1 MDWFDLDAGQRRAI
15 ADSCAKEGLDD
26 SYTSFVA
33 QHLDAPDANW
43 RWCCGS
49 NCDPCVQQL
58 GRAVDR
64 ARQAL
69 CMAAPGL
76 PREEAAE

>member
-1 MDWFDLDAGQRRAI
+1 MEFFDLTISQRKVVA
-15 ADSCAKEGLDD
+15 AACSSEGLDE

-33 QHLDAPDANW
+33 RHLDTSDSSW

-49 NCDPCVQQL
+49 NCDPCVQSL

-64 ARQAL
+64 SRRELGIQP
-69 CMAAPGL
+69 PGL
-76 PREEAAE
+76 SGPDESS